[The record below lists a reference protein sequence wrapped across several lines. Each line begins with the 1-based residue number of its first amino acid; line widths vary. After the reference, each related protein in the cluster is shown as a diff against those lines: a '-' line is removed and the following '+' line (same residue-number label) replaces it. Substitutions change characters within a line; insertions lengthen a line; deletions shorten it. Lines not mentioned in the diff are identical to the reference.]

1 MLCKAWFLPGSPA
14 QAQAGAPFCV
24 HASQLR
30 ELFSQQFLYLYV
42 YLTSPATGVQGQCV
56 QKPIPL
62 TCERRPGRAA
72 SRGGFSAP
80 RQRKD
85 CDLVRERIL
94 RLKFETLFESEILR
108 LKFETLFDSE
118 S

>member
-1 MLCKAWFLPGSPA
+1 MLSEMSVAIL
-14 QAQAGAPFCV
+14 AQAGAPFCV

-42 YLTSPATGVQGQCV
+42 YLTLPATGVQGQCV

-80 RQRKD
+80 RQKRLRP
-85 CDLVRERIL
+85 CSRANLETEVRDLIR
-94 RLKFETLFESEILR
+94 
-108 LKFETLFDSE
+108 
-118 S
+118 